1 MTFLVKKKAKKK
13 KCKCAWMN
21 LQSICTQIM
30 HQHKDSLY
38 LYYRLELLNF
48 TKTVKIKI
56 QGFCLKILILL
67 ELAPSIKIKHD
78 CQNKST

>member
-1 MTFLVKKKAKKK
+1 
-13 KCKCAWMN
+13 MN

-38 LYYRLELLNF
+38 LYYRSELLNF

-56 QGFCLKILILL
+56 QGFCLKRLILL